1 MLKVKLAPLVLLFCL
16 CLSSPVWPQA
26 GPATA
31 DIHGT
36 ISDQSGAVVPGA
48 AVTATLIAQSINRS
62 TVSDSQGEY
71 SFLALPPGDYSIE
84 VQSAGF
90 SRQVIKTFVTVGQ
103 TAVIDLQLTV
113 TAEPLTVDVETNL
126 TSPVIEQN
134 RSQQSNTI
142 REYEIHNLPIDRRD
156 YLTFSLLAPGVADS
170 NALADNADYRVAQTP
185 QSGLSFYG
193 SNGRGNSVT
202 VDGAEAND
210 VTSGVRFTLSQE
222 AVQEFQINRS
232 NYNAEL
238 GGAAGGVINVI
249 SKSGGN
255 TLHGG
260 IFGFFR
266 NDALD
271 AAD

>member
-1 MLKVKLAPLVLLFCL
+1 MPLVLLLSCL
-16 CLSSPVWPQA
+16 FLPRLGRRRDRQQPKFMEPS
-26 GPATA
+26 
-31 DIHGT
+31 
-36 ISDQSGAVVPGA
+36 SDQTDAVVP
-48 AVTATLIAQSINRS
+48 AQASPPPRSLRVSDRS

-84 VQSAGF
+84 VQSTGF
-90 SRQVIKTFVTVGQ
+90 GRQVIKTYVTVGQ

-156 YLTFSLLAPGVADS
+156 YLTFSLLAPGVAHS
-170 NALADNADYRVAQTP
+170 NALADNTDYRVAQTP

-202 VDGAEAND
+202 VDAPKRM
-210 VTSGVRFTLSQE
+210 TSPP
-222 AVQEFQINRS
+222 A
-232 NYNAEL
+232 
-238 GGAAGGVINVI
+238 
-249 SKSGGN
+249 SGS
-255 TLHGG
+255 
-260 IFGFFR
+260 R
-266 NDALD
+266 
-271 AAD
+271 